1 MQIPDI
7 KGRVNPPRTSPGGRS
22 PQVQWGVR
30 ARVLAP
36 PKTPRRGRGSR
47 GARRGLA
54 AAHRRLV
61 SGGGG
66 GGWWWRRARWAV
78 SVRRRGNQRPAL
90 RPEPLQVL
98 RSPSLGEDRPGAQG
112 PRTGAR
118 GGRGASGV
126 GLSWR
131 IGQLPA
137 ASSGWSGCTGTGV
150 TSAATTCTTRP
161 ARRWSTLWL
170 GSGWFTTPASTA
182 KNSSWDTT
190 TTLSGK
196 EVAWGGEEELNVEV
210 GKVGRRMTDRA
221 FLGSDPGAPWNKG
234 FSLEPHGIT
243 DWLLLLRLGQKQGVC
258 GVVQVGSERSLFS
271 LFLWKAFKSLRSWVS
286 WCFFGVHSC
295 YKWKDPG

>member
-1 MQIPDI
+1 M
-7 KGRVNPPRTSPGGRS
+7 
-22 PQVQWGVR
+22 
-30 ARVLAP
+30 
-36 PKTPRRGRGSR
+36 
-47 GARRGLA
+47 
-54 AAHRRLV
+54 
-61 SGGGG
+61 
-66 GGWWWRRARWAV
+66 

-90 RPEPLQVL
+90 HTEPLQVL

-112 PRTGAR
+112 PRTRAR

-170 GSGWFTTPASTA
+170 GSGWFITPESTA

-196 EVAWGGEEELNVEV
+196 EVACGRGEGLGVEI
-210 GKVGRRMTDRA
+210 GKVRRGMTKRA
-221 FLGSDPGAPWNKG
+221 FLGSDPGALRSKG
-234 FSLEPHGIT
+234 FSLWNCME
-243 DWLLLLRLGQKQGVC
+243 LLKGC
-258 GVVQVGSERSLFS
+258 SF
-271 LFLWKAFKSLRSWVS
+271 
-286 WCFFGVHSC
+286 
-295 YKWKDPG
+295 